1 MYGRTTG
8 ITLGVILFFVGLG
21 VGLHLR
27 ASSQDQEP
35 ASPGIRDSVS
45 FASNEQPIA
54 DTTPY
59 VLSGGIPAVDGFAD
73 VAERVAPAVVNVSSE
88 RVVVTRDRVY
98 SPFGSDPFFDFFGPR
113 YYSIPRQRRETS
125 LGSGVIVS
133 PDGIVLTNNHVIE
146 GADQVQVILSDGRR
160 FDARLLGTDPATDV
174 AVLKVE
180 GADLPAVPIG
190 NSDRV
195 RIGQLVLAFGNPFGI
210 GQTVTMGIISAT
222 GRSEIGL
229 VDYENFIQTDAAI
242 NPGNSGGALVDTY
255 GRLIGINTAIFSRS
269 GGYQGIGFAVPITIA
284 QGVMNSILT
293 TGKIQRGSLGMSY
306 QDIDEA
312 LAEAFGLPDRK
323 GALVNEVTQ
332 DGPAERVG
340 MRHGDIIVEFDG
352 KPINDALD
360 LRRVVALTPVGNKV
374 QLTYLRANEKRS
386 VTVEVAEQ
394 VTEYTFKAS
403 DGGAG
408 GGALEGIVV
417 EELDRRSAER
427 LRLRPDTKGVI
438 VKDLLAGSPAAQSGL
453 RISDVILEMNREPVE
468 GVEDFKRL
476 LQKHQD
482 APIVLLL
489 SRGGALYYLSS
500 PAR

>member
-1 MYGRTTG
+1 MYGRSTG
-8 ITLGVILFFVGLG
+8 ITLAAILFFVGLG

-27 ASSQDQEP
+27 GKSANQELSDLDP
-35 ASPGIRDSVS
+35 RQSAS
-45 FASNEQPIA
+45 FAA
-54 DTTPY
+54 DTESISDTSS
-59 VLSGGIPAVDGFAD
+59 VTFSGGVFPADGFAD

-98 SPFGSDPFFDFFGPR
+98 SPFGNDPFFDFFGPR

-133 PDGIVLTNNHVIE
+133 EDGVVLTNNHVIE
-146 GADQVQVILSDGRR
+146 GADQIQVILSDGRR

-180 GADLPAVPIG
+180 GQGLPAVPVG

-210 GQTVTMGIISAT
+210 GQTVTMGIVSAT

-242 NPGNSGGALVDTY
+242 NPGNSGGALVDAY

-293 TGKIQRGSLGMSY
+293 TGKIQRGTLGVSF
-306 QDIDEA
+306 QDLDEA
-312 LAEAFGLPDRK
+312 MAEAFGLTDRK
-323 GALVNEVTQ
+323 GALVNEVT
-332 DGPAERVG
+332 DGGTGERAG
-340 MRHGDIIVEFDG
+340 LRHGDIIVEFDG
-352 KPINDALD
+352 KAINDALD
-360 LRRVVALTPVGNKV
+360 LRRLIALTPVGNTIE
-374 QLTYLRANEKRS
+374 LAYLRGGQRHAAR
-386 VTVEVAEQ
+386 VEVSEQ
-394 VTEYTFKAS
+394 ETEFTVTSSGSETNKPP
-403 DGGAG
+403 
-408 GGALEGIVV
+408 LEGIVV
-417 EELDRRSAER
+417 EELDRRTIER
-427 LRLRPDTKGVI
+427 LRLSPQATGVI
-438 VKDLLAGSPAAQSGL
+438 VKDLLTGSSAAASGL
-453 RISDVILEMNREPVE
+453 RVGDVILELNREPV
-468 GVEDFKRL
+468 GGMDDFRRL
-476 LQKHQD
+476 LQKHSD
-482 APIVLLL
+482 SPIVLLL